1 MSGHPVIPVSTFS
14 RVRVSVALLPLLHMA
29 FSASTLAADAQ
40 PSSSQVLN
48 RDTVAAL
55 LLKGKHLPNDYTQS
69 IAAGES
75 VNLKNV
81 LGALERQDP
90 DAAREISRTYEC
102 LSSLGYITMSRAR
115 GPTGPLGAVE
125 VVVTEKGNT
134 IGAAKSSKG
143 TEWSGI
149 SATAYEFKIATRTLG
164 AVTGIRQIDATT
176 ARAQLEWEKSD
187 PNDVSL
193 CIYEADPAGVKPKG
207 KAHAVLAKYDDG
219 WRIESFGYG
228 D

>member
-1 MSGHPVIPVSTFS
+1 MSDNPGTPAPFAA
-14 RVRVSVALLPLLHMA
+14 RAR
-29 FSASTLAADAQ
+29 SAATLTAMLNLAITVNTYAADAQ

-48 RDTVAAL
+48 RDTVAVL
-55 LLKGKHLPNDYTQS
+55 LLKGKYLPNDYTQS
-69 IAAGES
+69 IASGDS

-90 DAAREISRTYEC
+90 NEARTISRTYEC
-102 LSSLGYITMSRAR
+102 LQSLGYITLSRAR
-115 GPTGPLGAVE
+115 GPSGPLGAVE
-125 VVVTEKGNT
+125 VVVTEKGAT
-134 IGAAKSSKG
+134 IGTARSSKG

-149 SATAYEFKIATRTLG
+149 SASAYEFKIATRTLG

-176 ARAQLEWEKSD
+176 ARAQFEWEKSD

-193 CIYEADPAGVKPKG
+193 CIYVSDPDGKKPKG

>member
-1 MSGHPVIPVSTFS
+1 MSGNPVNAVPFASH
-14 RVRVSVALLPLLHMA
+14 VRAVVAIVPLLHMA
-29 FSASTLAADAQ
+29 FPASTLAADAQ

-90 DAAREISRTYEC
+90 DEARAISRTYEC
-102 LSSLGYITMSRAR
+102 LRTLGYIAMSRAR
-115 GPTGPLGAVE
+115 GPTGPLGAIE

-193 CIYEADPAGVKPKG
+193 CIYEPEPAGVKPKG